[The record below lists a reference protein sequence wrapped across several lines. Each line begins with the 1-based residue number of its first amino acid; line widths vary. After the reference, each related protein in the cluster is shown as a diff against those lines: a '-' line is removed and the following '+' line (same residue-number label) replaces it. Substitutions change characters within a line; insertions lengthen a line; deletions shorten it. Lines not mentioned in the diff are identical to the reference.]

1 MTSPSK
7 SHPQLHHGH
16 RNRYAEVQFAP
27 IRAMETDDS
36 GAISPP
42 LWRNRSP
49 SPSRPLLGGS
59 FSPDSRAQA
68 IARGRSELMEMVRHM
83 PESSYELSLKDIVE
97 HHHRA
102 ENQIEG
108 GSDRRAAGSK
118 KEESRKIER
127 RLSFEDKG
135 FFLNMAFP
143 FAFMSK
149 RKKKT
154 VVVVG
159 GGSGSGRVSPKPEGW
174 KGGGER
180 DWWKKKFTG
189 SSDSDSSRTSNN
201 SGGSSTATATTTTSR
216 GSSDSGGRRKIGF
229 TTGCWQFFQLRRT
242 KSA

>member
-7 SHPQLHHGH
+7 SQPQLFHS
-16 RNRYAEVQFAP
+16 RTNRDADLQFAP
-27 IRAMETDDS
+27 IPAMETDHS

-42 LWRNRSP
+42 LWGNTSP
-49 SPSRPLLGGS
+49 SPSRPLL
-59 FSPDSRAQA
+59 SPDSRAQA
-68 IARGRSELMEMVRHM
+68 IARGRTELMEMVRHM

-108 GSDRRAAGSK
+108 GADRGGGGGLK

-149 RKKKT
+149 RRKKT
-154 VVVVG
+154 VVVG
-159 GGSGSGRVSPKPEGW
+159 GGGSGRVSPKPEGW

-189 SSDSDSSRTSNN
+189 SSDSDSSRTSNT
-201 SGGSSTATATTTTSR
+201 SSTATTTTTT
-216 GSSDSGGRRKIGF
+216 SSDSGGRRRNGF
-229 TTGCWQFFQLRRT
+229 TTGCWQFLQVRRT

>member
-7 SHPQLHHGH
+7 SQPQ
-16 RNRYAEVQFAP
+16 RNRYSEVQFAP
-27 IRAMETDDS
+27 IPAMETDDS

-49 SPSRPLLGGS
+49 STSRPLL
-59 FSPDSRAQA
+59 SPDSRAQA
-68 IARGRSELMEMVRHM
+68 IARGRTELMEMVRHM

-97 HHHRA
+97 HHHIA

-108 GSDRRAAGSK
+108 GSDRGGGGAAAAAGLK

-149 RKKKT
+149 RRKKT

-159 GGSGSGRVSPKPEGW
+159 GGGGGGGGRVSPKPEGW

-189 SSDSDSSRTSNN
+189 SSDSDSSRTSNT
-201 SGGSSTATATTTTSR
+201 STATATTTSSS
-216 GSSDSGGRRKIGF
+216 GSSDSSGSV
-229 TTGCWQFFQLRRT
+229 TQ
-242 KSA
+242 